1 MSSERVPAASR
12 SDDEAAIRR
21 LYEQAMDA
29 WNKGSGEAFA
39 AVFTEDG
46 DLVAFDGTHF
56 RGRKEIA
63 PFHQRLFET
72 YLKGTRLVG
81 SVTDVRFLSS
91 DVAVSLLVVDHH
103 AR

>member
-1 MSSERVPAASR
+1 MSSEKVPEASR

-46 DLVAFDGTHF
+46 HLVAFDGSTFKGAKRSLHF
-56 RGRKEIA
+56 ISDFVTPTLKARVSSV
-63 PFHQRLFET
+63 RLRMCNF
-72 YLKGTRLVG
+72 
-81 SVTDVRFLSS
+81 
-91 DVAVSLLVVDHH
+91 
-103 AR
+103 